1 MRVKE
6 EKIKQSQIF
15 PCIQYIWV
23 KNSGGGS
30 ILMIYIYSA
39 EQTIRIN
46 PQISRI
52 PNKRESQGSEEIIYP
67 VIGRFM
73 FGCCAYLTYR
83 PAFICLELAHI
94 MKFPPP
100 FFHKKP

>member
-1 MRVKE
+1 
-6 EKIKQSQIF
+6 
-15 PCIQYIWV
+15 
-23 KNSGGGS
+23 
-30 ILMIYIYSA
+30 MIYIYSA

-67 VIGRFM
+67 VIGRSM

-100 FFHKKP
+100 FFTRNLYQWCKYLMSYVFKILKVNMEFKTVFFQL

>member
-1 MRVKE
+1 
-6 EKIKQSQIF
+6 
-15 PCIQYIWV
+15 
-23 KNSGGGS
+23 
-30 ILMIYIYSA
+30 MIYIYSA

-67 VIGRFM
+67 VIGRSM

-100 FFHKKP
+100 FFTRNLYQWCKYLMSYVFPILKVNMEFKTVFF